1 MLMNALNARFCLL
14 FCKSF
19 NTTHWHTCP
28 VCVHALTSPDFHM
41 PVIIAITTFLTLFL
55 FLQLRN
61 PTNTFIVNCW
71 GPVQECLAQTLDR
84 FQFLSAWQFSV
95 FFSLTIHQ
103 KWQRT
108 LTAIYILFNSGGV
121 MAWLSVWSEVQMC
134 IWPSWCHCHWLS
146 LASLKSRLVLP
157 F

>member
-1 MLMNALNARFCLL
+1 MNALNARFCLL

-19 NTTHWHTCP
+19 NTTHSRTCP

-61 PTNTFIVNCW
+61 PTNTFIINCW

-95 FFSLTIHQ
+95 FFQSHYTSEMTKNTNSNLCSAFSALTLLVGRQEGHPVC
-103 KWQRT
+103 KKK
-108 LTAIYILFNSGGV
+108 SDGV
-121 MAWLSVWSEVQMC
+121 GLLVWLSVCSEVQTC
-134 IWPSWCHCHWLS
+134 IWPS
-146 LASLKSRLVLP
+146 
-157 F
+157 